1 MLFASVQTQGVQKH
15 NIQYI
20 GTRTNVTTLTYT
32 HNWQLTCTDF
42 KTGFSRN
49 ICNAISSQSH
59 YQFLSIWCIDTA
71 NVHFRIIWLCE
82 NGARFLPFGW
92 TTLRCIHFT
101 YVVFGKHTKQHNQ
114 MTYTIQIC
122 RLFLLFSLVL
132 FPFKSYISGKPEN
145 CKLDYL

>member
-1 MLFASVQTQGVQKH
+1 MFFALWLNNPALYTF
-15 NIQYI
+15 YI
-20 GTRTNVTTLTYT
+20 
-32 HNWQLTCTDF
+32 
-42 KTGFSRN
+42 
-49 ICNAISSQSH
+49 
-59 YQFLSIWCIDTA
+59 
-71 NVHFRIIWLCE
+71 
-82 NGARFLPFGW
+82 
-92 TTLRCIHFT
+92 